1 MHPLLQRQLKRL
13 GLDPERCPTEADAWL
28 AVLERISQSYTEGD
42 QGRTLLEQSL
52 DVTSREM
59 QGLYEELQNS
69 SETALSTEKGKLEAV
84 LNSLADG
91 LCVVDARWNILMM
104 NPQAEALLQTPFAQL
119 KGQPIYRLL
128 SPSPEE
134 FSQECLISDRSIPPL
149 SPGIPYR
156 THDGTLLRSDR
167 HMVPISL
174 VVTQISHDGT
184 ANGAVLV
191 FRDITE
197 KKRAEAQQTE
207 SAALLHR
214 VQAGLL
220 ELATNA
226 DIYRGQRAEA
236 FRVITRVA
244 TQSLNVAR
252 ASIWFF
258 TKGRAAI
265 RCANLYEQPTDRH
278 SDGIELPAT
287 SFPEYFSALATEQVL
302 AADQAQTD
310 SRTSEFTASYLAPL
324 GITSMLDVPLRVEG
338 KMIGVICHEHIGPA
352 RQWTLEEEQFA
363 TSVANTV
370 SLVLEAADRHEA
382 EAVLRES
389 EEKYRG
395 LFESSS
401 DAIMLLFPPEWTFTS
416 CNPAT
421 VKLFGSNDAA
431 HFTTL
436 GPWDVS
442 PERQADGAR
451 SSVKAQQAIETA
463 MREGSHFF
471 EWTHK
476 NLDGHNFPAM
486 VGLARITLQGRF
498 GLQATVRDISEQK
511 RAEHTLREQM
521 QLSSL
526 AADINSTLIQN
537 ATLQAMLQQCAG
549 ALIQHLDAA
558 FARIWLLGPGD
569 LCGAC
574 HKAAACA
581 NRTECL
587 HLAAS
592 AGLSDN
598 LNGEFR
604 RVPLGALKIGKIA
617 QGWGTM
623 TTNDVV
629 NDDRLPNKQW
639 LMDHKL
645 EAFAGYPLMVG
656 TRVIGVMA
664 LFSRHVL
671 SPLMLKTLERVS
683 QVISLGVE
691 RKKTEEALRKSSAF
705 QKAMLDNAG
714 HAVISTTPEGI
725 IRLFNPAAE
734 ALLGYSA
741 DELIGKQT
749 PSLLH
754 VPEEVA
760 TRARLFSAELGIELH
775 PGFDVFVEKSRQN
788 LPNEHEWTYIRKDGT
803 RLTVLLNITA
813 LRDADGQI
821 SGFLGIASDI
831 TLLKIVERE
840 LISAKETAESAS
852 VAKSQ
857 FLANMSHEI
866 RTPMN
871 GVLGMA
877 ELLLNTPLT
886 DKQRHLAE
894 NVHRSGTTLLGV
906 INEIL
911 DFSKIEACKL
921 ELERLEFGLRETVE
935 EAVDLFA
942 ESAGR
947 KGLDL
952 TCFLPDEIPDRA
964 IGDPG
969 RLRQVL
975 LNLVGNAMKFTQRG
989 KVTVWFHLLAQDAQ
1003 TLTLKCAVTD
1013 TGIGIPPSAQAG
1025 LFTAFSQADGS
1036 TTRQFGGTGLGL
1048 AIVKQ
1053 LVLLMGGEV
1062 GLTSAPGQ
1070 GSTFWFTARL
1080 GHAAPGDNAQLE
1092 NPRFLTGLRMLIVDA
1107 DPTNLFVLNAP
1118 LTAWGAEVVS
1128 ADSGAAAL
1136 ELLSRYANNRTPFD
1150 LALLDICMPGMDGL
1164 MLARAIKDDPAFL
1177 TVVLL
1182 AINSKE
1188 SQVPGWQTESLGF
1201 IAWLQKPVRQ
1211 STLRDCL
1218 RRHLQGATTAPSTAG
1233 ATALT
1238 PQYIDRR
1245 VLLAEDN
1252 PVNREVATGM
1262 LELLGYRV
1270 DSAEDGRQALER
1282 SETLPYDLILMDCQM
1297 PVMDGFAATAGIR
1310 ERERQTHAA
1319 HIPII
1324 ALTANA
1330 MAQDQEQCLAAGMDD
1345 YLSKPFTQQQLK
1357 DLLDRWISQTSRSA
1371 PPEAPIVAPATASPN
1386 PSAPTIQPG
1395 QIQSASLV
1403 DCSAWEPIR
1412 MLKRPGH
1419 PDPLGKLLATY
1430 VEDSQTLIEQ
1440 LRQAIASKD
1449 STMLHAL
1456 AHRLKSSS
1464 ATLGALTL
1472 ATHCK
1477 ELEALGRERRVE
1489 EAPDRFLELERDFL
1503 AVCSIFQAAINKE
1516 TSHER

>member
-13 GLDPERCPTEADAWL
+13 GLDPERCPIDVDGWRAL
-28 AVLERISQSYTEGD
+28 LERVSQSYVEGD

-59 QGLYEELQNS
+59 QDLYEELRRS
-69 SETALSTEKGKLEAV
+69 SETALSTEQGKLETV

-91 LCVVDARWNILMM
+91 LCVVDDRWNILMM
-104 NPQAEALLQTPFAQL
+104 NPQAEALLQIPFAQL

-128 SPSPEE
+128 SPCPEE
-134 FSQECLISDRSIPPL
+134 FSQECVITDTSIPPL
-149 SPGIPYR
+149 SPGFPYR
-156 THDGTLLRSDR
+156 THDGILLRSDR

-174 VVTQISHDGT
+174 VVTQLSHEGT

-197 KKRAEAQQTE
+197 KKRAEVQQTE

-244 TQSLNVAR
+244 AQSLNVAR

-258 TKGRAAI
+258 TEGRGAI
-265 RCANLYEQPTDRH
+265 RCADLYEQPTDRH

-287 SFPEYFSALATEQVL
+287 SFPVYFSALATEQVL
-302 AADQAQTD
+302 AADHAQTD
-310 SRTSEFTASYLAPL
+310 SRTAEFTASYLAPL
-324 GITSMLDVPLRVEG
+324 GITSMLDVPIRVEG
-338 KMIGVICHEHIGPA
+338 NMIGVICHEHIGPA

-363 TSVANTV
+363 TSVASTI
-370 SLVLEAADRHEA
+370 SLVLEVADR
-382 EAVLRES
+382 
-389 EEKYRG
+389 
-395 LFESSS
+395 
-401 DAIMLLFPPEWTFTS
+401 
-416 CNPAT
+416 
-421 VKLFGSNDAA
+421 
-431 HFTTL
+431 
-436 GPWDVS
+436 
-442 PERQADGAR
+442 RQA
-451 SSVKAQQAIETA
+451 
-463 MREGSHFF
+463 
-471 EWTHK
+471 
-476 NLDGHNFPAM
+476 
-486 VGLARITLQGRF
+486 
-498 GLQATVRDISEQK
+498 
-511 RAEHTLREQM
+511 
-521 QLSSL
+521 
-526 AADINSTLIQN
+526 
-537 ATLQAMLQQCAG
+537 
-549 ALIQHLDAA
+549 
-558 FARIWLLGPGD
+558 
-569 LCGAC
+569 
-574 HKAAACA
+574 
-581 NRTECL
+581 
-587 HLAAS
+587 
-592 AGLSDN
+592 
-598 LNGEFR
+598 
-604 RVPLGALKIGKIA
+604 
-617 QGWGTM
+617 
-623 TTNDVV
+623 
-629 NDDRLPNKQW
+629 
-639 LMDHKL
+639 
-645 EAFAGYPLMVG
+645 
-656 TRVIGVMA
+656 
-664 LFSRHVL
+664 
-671 SPLMLKTLERVS
+671 
-683 QVISLGVE
+683 
-691 RKKTEEALRKSSAF
+691 EEALRRNDERTRLIIDLAMDAVVSMDSS
-705 QKAMLDNAG
+705 G
-714 HAVISTTPEGI
+714 HITAWNRQATVIFGWTPEEILGRDIADTI
-725 IRLFNPAAE
+725 IPPQYRDGHRKGLKLF
-734 ALLGYSA
+734 L
-741 DELIGKQT
+741 QT
-749 PSLLH
+749 GQGPVLN
-754 VPEEVA
+754 
-760 TRARLFSAELGIELH
+760 RRIE
-775 PGFDVFVEKSRQN
+775 
-788 LPNEHEWTYIRKDGT
+788 
-803 RLTVLLNITA
+803 ITA
-813 LRDADGQI
+813 LRRDGTEFPIELAITPIQIETGYAFTAFIADITVRMRTQREKEETQQFLDSMI
-821 SGFLGIASDI
+821 NHLPIMIFAKKASDLSFVRWNRAAEAVTGFTQDEMIGKTDYDFFTTQEADCFVAKDREVLANGILFDIPEEEIHTKHRGVRILRTKKLPVLDERGKPQFLLGIAEDI
-831 TLLKIVERE
+831 TERKE
-840 LISAKETAESAS
+840 AEKALRASEERLALTVQGSNIGIWDWNLNTNAIFFSPQWKKQLGYEDHEISNTISEWESHLHPDDRESAQRALRSIIDSAANRFDLETRMRHKDGSYRWILSRGALIRDAYGIASRMTGIHIDTTSAKQVEDELRRAKEAAEAAN

-894 NVHRSGTTLLGV
+894 NVHRSGTSLLGV

-911 DFSKIEACKL
+911 DFSKIEAGKL
-921 ELERLEFGLRETVE
+921 VLERIEFGLRETVE

-947 KGLDL
+947 KGLTL
-952 TCFLPDEIPDRA
+952 TCFLPEEIPARA

-989 KVTVWFHLLAQDAQ
+989 NVTVWFHLLAQDAQ

-1053 LVLLMGGEV
+1053 LVQLMGGEV

-1080 GHAAPGDNAQLE
+1080 ECAALRDSAQLE
-1092 NPRFLTGLRMLIVDA
+1092 HPRFLTGLRMLIVD
-1107 DPTNLFVLNAP
+1107 DHPTNLFVLNAP

-1128 ADSGAAAL
+1128 ADNGASAL
-1136 ELLSRYANNRTPFD
+1136 KLLRQYADNRTPFD
-1150 LALLDICMPGMDGL
+1150 LGLLDICMPGMDGL
-1164 MLARAIKDDPAFL
+1164 MLARAIKADPAL
-1177 TVVLL
+1177 RTVGLL
-1182 AINSKE
+1182 AINSGE
-1188 SQVPGWQTESLGF
+1188 SQAPGWQTEPLGF

-1218 RRHLQGATTAPSTAG
+1218 RRHLQGATTAPPADV
-1233 ATALT
+1233 ATAIT
-1238 PQYIDRR
+1238 PRDTDHR
-1245 VLLAEDN
+1245 VLLVEDN

-1282 SETLPYDLILMDCQM
+1282 SETVSYDLILMDCQM

-1330 MAQDQEQCLAAGMDD
+1330 MAQDREQCLHAGMDD

-1357 DLLDRWISQTSRSA
+1357 ETVARWISRASLQASLK
-1371 PPEAPIVAPATASPN
+1371 APIVAPATVSSN
-1386 PSAPTIQPG
+1386 PSAPTIQPE
-1395 QIQSASLV
+1395 QVEATDLV
-1403 DCSAWEPIR
+1403 DRSAWEPIR

-1430 VEDSQTLIEQ
+1430 VKDSRTLVEQ

-1464 ATLGALTL
+1464 ATLGAMTL

-1477 ELEALGRERRVE
+1477 ELEALGRERRIE
-1489 EAPDRFLELERDFL
+1489 EAPDRFRELERDFT